1 MHKLYRQALLLVG
14 ILILGQ
20 SASAADYYVDIT
32 NETGYTIMYM
42 YVSPDKSDTWE
53 EDVLGSKV
61 LGDGETKR
69 VNLTGYK
76 SPIFDIR
83 LVDSDDD
90 TYTFWDVDVS
100 TRDITVTLA
109 DMDKSSSEFAVSD
122 NEYYVD
128 ITNRTGYTIMYMYV
142 SPDDSDSW
150 EEDVLGSDV
159 LADGNTRRVRLQ
171 GYQNPIFDIRLV
183 DSDGDSYTYFDID
196 VSREDINA
204 TLADL
209 DSK

>member
-1 MHKLYRQALLLVG
+1 MRAAVLRYLAVCLFLFAQGAW
-14 ILILGQ
+14 
-20 SASAADYYVDIT
+20 AADYYVDIT
-32 NETGYTIMYM
+32 NKTGYTILYM
-42 YVSPDKSDTWE
+42 YVSPDKADTWE
-53 EDVLGSKV
+53 EDVLGSNV

-83 LVDSDDD
+83 LVDSDED

-100 TRDITVTLA
+100 AEDITVTLA
-109 DMDKSSSEFAVSD
+109 DMDKRSSAFVQKS

-128 ITNRTGYTIMYMYV
+128 ITNKTGFTIMYMYV
-142 SPDDSDSW
+142 SPDDSSSW
-150 EEDVLGSDV
+150 EEDVLGSEV

-171 GYQNPIFDIRLV
+171 GYQSPIFDIRLV

-196 VSREDINA
+196 VSRQDINA